1 MKRPLLLIIMDGFGI
16 TKDTEKS
23 AITCKT
29 APRLNDI
36 FRKYPFVLL
45 EASGENVG
53 LPSGQMGNS
62 EVGHIN
68 IGAGRV
74 VFQDLTKINN
84 SILDESFF
92 ENSVLT
98 QSMLSAKNKNSSLHL
113 MGLLSNGGAHSHID
127 HLFALL
133 KMAKSL
139 GLQKVYVHAFLDGRD
154 TLPKAGASF
163 IKKCETEMARIG
175 IGKFGTIIGRYYA
188 MDRDNRW
195 ERTQKAYDAIV
206 CGTGTYIKN
215 PATAVKSFYASGITD
230 EFIEPII
237 CDRYAT
243 ANAGDSVIFFNFRSD
258 RACQLTRAFVDER
271 FDKFARQ
278 KVLSG
283 LTDFVCMT
291 RYSDEFY
298 NAKVAFECE
307 NLKNTLAEVI
317 SKSNLAQLRI
327 AETEKYAHVTSFF
340 NGGSERVYPGE
351 DRILVPSPK
360 VETYDL
366 LPEMSAF
373 EITRIV
379 KEKIKSENYDAFI
392 LNFANCDMVG
402 HTGNFEAAKIAART
416 VDSCV
421 YELVNE
427 VLALGGCL
435 IITADHGNAEKMFDE
450 NGEPFTA
457 HTINPVPFCVVGHDC
472 ELRSR
477 GILADIAPT
486 IIEILGLDK
495 PREMSGESLIVK

>member
-16 TKDTEKS
+16 TKDIEKS

-74 VFQDLTKINN
+74 VFQDFTKLNN

-98 QSMLSAKNKNSSLHL
+98 QSMLSAKNKNSTLHL

-154 TLPKAGASF
+154 ALPKAGASF

-175 IGKFGTIIGRYYA
+175 IGKIGTIIGRYYA

-206 CGTGTYIKN
+206 CGAGTYIED
-215 PATAVKSFYASGITD
+215 PEAAVKSFYGLGVTD

-237 CDRYAT
+237 CDQNAT
-243 ANAGDSVIFFNFRSD
+243 VNAGDSVIFFNFRPD

-283 LTDFVCMT
+283 AIDFVCMT
-291 RYSDEFY
+291 RYSDEFC

-307 NLKNTLAEVI
+307 NLENTLAEVI
-317 SKSNLAQLRI
+317 SKSNLTQLRI

-340 NGGSERVYPGE
+340 NGGSEQVYSGE
-351 DRILVPSPK
+351 DRILVPSPRVK
-360 VETYDL
+360 TYDL
-366 LPEMSAF
+366 MPEMSAF

-379 KEKIKSENYDAFI
+379 KEKIKSGNYDVVI

-402 HTGNFEAAKIAART
+402 HTGNFEAAKLAVRT
-416 VDSCV
+416 VDTCV
-421 YELVNE
+421 WELVNE
-427 VLALGGCL
+427 VLDLGGCL
-435 IITADHGNAEKMFDE
+435 LITADHGNAEKMFDE
-450 NGEPFTA
+450 NGEAFTA
-457 HTINPVPFCVVGHDC
+457 HTTNPVPFCVVGHEC
-472 ELRSR
+472 ELRSGGR
-477 GILADIAPT
+477 LADIAPT

-495 PREMSGESLIVK
+495 PKEMSGESLIVK